1 MAKVPPAWTKYV
13 SPRKYIRTM
22 TPSYAKLSE
31 TDAKL
36 LHTTG
41 ILGIRNP
48 IPKSKII
55 HKEVRAA
62 VRSA

>member
-1 MAKVPPAWTKYV
+1 
-13 SPRKYIRTM
+13 M